1 MQTSVVY
8 KRSRSIQ
15 FKEAWHTCYKHIH
28 QEWDLHLACLGSACA
43 STHRIHHMRP
53 CAHHHQ
59 LESHICNLQPNLQSP
74 LQSSKSVSALAVGL
88 QIHAPTRKNVS
99 VDQLLCVKTGTSCS
113 RITVCN
119 WSTVQ
124 EVHYACQG
132 SVANHVLLAKSSC
145 PTALMVALLQRHAR
159 ADLHVS
165 TLNIDPEHSFMGQTC
180 MSQPHTQ
187 TLNTV
192 SWGRCACLN
201 PKH

>member
-1 MQTSVVY
+1 MPWQRVCIHTPHTSHATM
-8 KRSRSIQ
+8 RSPSSTRVP
-15 FKEAWHTCYKHIH
+15 
-28 QEWDLHLACLGSACA
+28 HL
-43 STHRIHHMRP
+43 
-53 CAHHHQ
+53 Q
-59 LESHICNLQPNLQSP
+59 LTT
-74 LQSSKSVSALAVGL
+74 QSSKPPAKQQVSALAVGL